1 MSGNLQY
8 GYTNLNSAKQETGN
22 TWTGVTG
29 SYQVE
34 GLAMLRNTN
43 MAYMSA
49 PHSSLYPQYVDAAGR
64 LQQVRY
70 VADGAG
76 FRVADSRL
84 PAAPTFNPAPLV
96 APVDTK
102 EVAAAKV
109 QGIIN

>member
-1 MSGNLQY
+1 
-8 GYTNLNSAKQETGN
+8 
-22 TWTGVTG
+22 
-29 SYQVE
+29 
-34 GLAMLRNTN
+34 
-43 MAYMSA
+43 MSA

-84 PAAPTFNPAPLV
+84 PTFNPAPLV

-109 QGIIN
+109 RRIIS

>member
-1 MSGNLQY
+1 M
-8 GYTNLNSAKQETGN
+8 
-22 TWTGVTG
+22 
-29 SYQVE
+29 
-34 GLAMLRNTN
+34 
-43 MAYMSA
+43 
-49 PHSSLYPQYVDAAGR
+49 DAAGR

-84 PAAPTFNPAPLV
+84 PTAPTFNPAPLV

-109 QGIIN
+109 RRIIN

>member
-1 MSGNLQY
+1 
-8 GYTNLNSAKQETGN
+8 
-22 TWTGVTG
+22 
-29 SYQVE
+29 
-34 GLAMLRNTN
+34 
-43 MAYMSA
+43 MSA

-109 QGIIN
+109 RMIIN

>member
-34 GLAMLRNTN
+34 WHRDKHCLHVCTSLLTTLSMWTPRAGCSRCATWRT
-43 MAYMSA
+43 APGSA
-49 PHSSLYPQYVDAAGR
+49 WPT
-64 LQQVRY
+64 
-70 VADGAG
+70 
-76 FRVADSRL
+76 
-84 PAAPTFNPAPLV
+84 PASNPAPLV

-109 QGIIN
+109 QMIMRSSLIVY

>member
-34 GLAMLRNTN
+34 WQGHSIQTWLTCLHLT
-43 MAYMSA
+43 
-49 PHSSLYPQYVDAAGR
+49 PHYSQYVDAAGR

-84 PAAPTFNPAPLV
+84 PTAPTFNPAPLV

-109 QGIIN
+109 QMIID